1 MPPEF
6 HQVGTHSVTTG
17 QEKMRK
23 HLLVVMSALLCLCV
37 RPSPADESARAQM
50 KGLDEQVQEVKSDVL
65 NIAAE
70 LNQLE
75 EKLLYPSD
83 TQIGR
88 ASCRE
93 RGRSRWSP

>member
-1 MPPEF
+1 
-6 HQVGTHSVTTG
+6 
-17 QEKMRK
+17 MRK
-23 HLLVVMSALLCLCV
+23 HLLVVMSALLCLV
-37 RPSPADESARAQM
+37 ARTSPADESARAQM

-83 TQIGR
+83 THLAAVCCNRFRHR
-88 ASCRE
+88 ALLPR
-93 RGRSRWSP
+93 R